1 MIPNHRVD
9 GLAPD
14 PEESRRGVERCG
26 GSTSFRVYWPNPQG
40 VVMPKISEF
49 FGIAIYVYWRDH
61 GPPHFHAVYAGE
73 EVAITIEDVRVLSGR
88 LPPRATGLVIEWAT
102 LHQEELRKIWR
113 QAENLEPLGVIEP
126 LR

>member
-1 MIPNHRVD
+1 
-9 GLAPD
+9 
-14 PEESRRGVERCG
+14 
-26 GSTSFRVYWPNPQG
+26 
-40 VVMPKISEF
+40 MPKISEF

-73 EVAITIEDVRVLSGR
+73 EAAITIEDVRVLSGR